1 MATAQKAVVFYCF
14 QGLVTAARLQNRAWQ
29 VKTRCV
35 RLAALRQVS
44 RRGRVSV
51 ACPITGVKAAA
62 MSIALVAGVIV
73 GFFMGVV
80 VPIGGK
86 GLKGGSAAGKG
97 QTDEQGSR
105 SSDGVGGLPQPEA
118 TGNPLAGGKV
128 GSGGLPQPD
137 SADPVPQSGEIVI
150 ECQRA
155 ASESKAGPG
164 HS

>member
-1 MATAQKAVVFYCF
+1 MFSIASKVWSLRPACKTI
-14 QGLVTAARLQNRAWQ
+14 RAWQ

-44 RRGRVSV
+44 RRGRVLV

-105 SSDGVGGLPQPEA
+105 SGVGGLPQP
-118 TGNPLAGGKV
+118 GK
-128 GSGGLPQPD
+128 
-137 SADPVPQSGEIVI
+137 
-150 ECQRA
+150 
-155 ASESKAGPG
+155 
-164 HS
+164 